1 MTVLVSPGNI
11 IQTVAILAMMV
22 LPGFLLGKCKLAGN
36 GFATGLSN
44 FVLYVAQSCMFVRAF
59 LSIPVSSTILR
70 RMAIVFIMSA
80 LIHLLFTGIA
90 CLFYRGA
97 PEGIRRILRFSTIFT
112 NAGYMSIAMFEI
124 LFPDLPEATVY
135 ASVYIVFFNIYMW
148 SLGAYLHTND
158 RACITPKA
166 MFLNPAIISSVIGF
180 FLFLLGAGTVMETNV
195 VLMPINRAISILGST
210 VCPLS
215 MVVVG
220 TRLGMMSFRGFF
232 RDRYLYLYLFVRLL
246 LSPVIVFGLLKLWG
260 LAFSRVLDAEEI
272 TFITTIL
279 LICASTPAA
288 TSVSMFAEKFGT
300 DTAYAG
306 KLVSVSTILSVVT
319 IPLVGLLLLL

>member
-1 MTVLVSPGNI
+1 MVSPGDI
-11 IQTVAILAMMV
+11 VITVAILALLV
-22 LPGFLLGKCKLAGN
+22 LPGYLLGKFKLAGD

-44 FVLYVAQSCMFVRAF
+44 FVLYVAQSCMFINAF
-59 LSIPVSSTILR
+59 LNTEVTGTVLR
-70 RMAIVFIMSA
+70 RMAIVFILSA
-80 LIHLLFTGIA
+80 VIHLLFTGIA
-90 CLFYRGA
+90 FIFYRGA
-97 PEGIRRILRFSTIFT
+97 PDGIRSILRFSTIFT

-135 ASVYIVFFNIYMW
+135 ASVYLIFFNMYMW
-148 SLGAYLHTND
+148 SLGAYLHTHD
-158 RACITPKA
+158 KACIRPKA
-166 MFLNPAIISSVIGF
+166 ILLNPAIVSSMIGF
-180 FLFLLGAGTVMETNV
+180 ALFLIGAGPFIQTTP
-195 VLMPINRAISILGST
+195 VLMPFSRAIAILGST

-215 MVVVG
+215 MIVVG

-246 LSPVIVFGLLKLWG
+246 LSPTIVFGLLKLLG
-260 LAFSRVLDAEEI
+260 IAFSGVLDAGEI
-272 TFITTIL
+272 TLMTTIL

-300 DTAYAG
+300 DTEYAG

-319 IPLVGLLLLL
+319 IPVIGLFLLI

>member
-1 MTVLVSPGNI
+1 MVSPGDI
-11 IQTVAILAMMV
+11 VQTVAILAMMV
-22 LPGFLLGKCKLAGN
+22 LPGFLLGKFKLAGD

-44 FVLYVAQSCMFVRAF
+44 FVLYVAQSCMFIRAF
-59 LSIPVSSTILR
+59 LSTPVTSDVLR
-70 RMAIVFIMSA
+70 RMAIIFILSIA
-80 LIHLLFTGIA
+80 IHFLFTGIA
-90 CLFYRGA
+90 FMFYRGA
-97 PEGIRRILRFSTIFT
+97 PDGIRRILRFSTIFT

-135 ASVYIVFFNIYMW
+135 ASVYLVFFNMYMW

-158 RACITPKA
+158 RACIRPKA
-166 MFLNPAIISSVIGF
+166 VLLNPAIVSSVIGF
-180 FLFLLGAGTVMETNV
+180 VLFLLSAGSFIDSNPI
-195 VLMPINRAISILGST
+195 LMPVSRAVSILGST

-220 TRLGMMSFRGFF
+220 TRLGMMSFKGFF
-232 RDRYLYLYLFVRLL
+232 RDKYLYLYLFVRLL
-246 LSPVIVFGLLKLWG
+246 LSPVLVFGILKLLG
-260 LAFSRVLDAEEI
+260 LAFASILAPDEI
-272 TFITTIL
+272 TLMTTIL

-288 TSVSMFAEKFGT
+288 TSVSMLAEKFGT

-306 KLVSVSTILSVVT
+306 KLVSVSTLLSVVT

>member
-1 MTVLVSPGNI
+1 MTDMVSPGDI
-11 IQTVAILAMMV
+11 VQTVAILSMMV
-22 LPGFLLGKCKLAGN
+22 LPGFLLGKFKLAGD
-36 GFATGLSN
+36 GFASGLSN

-59 LSIPVSSTILR
+59 LSTPVNCTILR
-70 RMAIVFIMSA
+70 RMAIVFVLSA
-80 LIHLLFTGIA
+80 VIHVLFTGIA
-90 CLFYRGA
+90 FLFYRGA
-97 PEGIRRILRFSTIFT
+97 PDGIRRILRFSTIFT

-135 ASVYIVFFNIYMW
+135 ASVYIVFFNMYMW

-180 FLFLLGAGTVMETNV
+180 VLFLFGAGNLMETNI
-195 VLMPINRAISILGST
+195 VLMPLNRAITILGST

-246 LSPVIVFGLLKLWG
+246 LSPVIVFGLLKLLG
-260 LAFSRVLDAEEI
+260 LTFSHVLDAEEI

-300 DTAYAG
+300 DTEYAG

-319 IPLVGLLLLL
+319 IPLIGLLLLI